1 MDVHV
6 ALSAVDSLELLLR
19 IGRPPTPSPSPTS
32 SLSLP
37 PSPPRL
43 VRQRKV
49 SKEREHVPK
58 PIKTLN
64 APKPSKKK
72 ATTHLKSRANSA
84 MIDRGGL
91 AMLSSIAAS
100 QEDGG
105 DAISRDWSSF
115 YVGGDADRA
124 ADDASKLILSEQSD
138 EAEVTPRADKRRRP
152 AQSDRSNRKTVSL
165 NELGTRL
172 APAPPMFT
180 ARPSAAAVAAA
191 APNLPTPSL
200 SMPMC
205 AALWLLEL
213 CRKMGTGLPEGAD
226 QRFLLEFSSCP
237 ASVLEVLGRINWPG
251 LLRMVDNS
259 MHGMLSGVINTT
271 PSAVRGVNFPWVSTS
286 VPPLL
291 RALNPGG
298 RGAAGAIEGAT
309 GASEGSGGRGFGGVS
324 GATDGRGGSSVSVP
338 VEQGAGV
345 ARGFNLQFLSGEK
358 KKSGKRKLQ
367 EDSPKSPDPYAFDDS
382 ADAKPTVIR

>member
-1 MDVHV
+1 M
-6 ALSAVDSLELLLR
+6 
-19 IGRPPTPSPSPTS
+19 
-32 SLSLP
+32 
-37 PSPPRL
+37 
-43 VRQRKV
+43 
-49 SKEREHVPK
+49 
-58 PIKTLN
+58 
-64 APKPSKKK
+64 
-72 ATTHLKSRANSA
+72 
-84 MIDRGGL
+84 
-91 AMLSSIAAS
+91 
-100 QEDGG
+100 
-105 DAISRDWSSF
+105 
-115 YVGGDADRA
+115 
-124 ADDASKLILSEQSD
+124 
-138 EAEVTPRADKRRRP
+138 
-152 AQSDRSNRKTVSL
+152 

-271 PSAVRGVNFPWVSTS
+271 PSAVRGVNFPWASTFGAAA
-286 VPPLL
+286 PPA
-291 RALNPGG
+291 ALNPGG

-309 GASEGSGGRGFGGVS
+309 GASEGSGGRGFGVVS

-338 VEQGAGV
+338 VQEGLAGRAGSISSSCPGRRRSRANASCRRIRRSPPTRMRSTIPPMRNQLLSDKPV
-345 ARGFNLQFLSGEK
+345 CSRAGSARG
-358 KKSGKRKLQ
+358 
-367 EDSPKSPDPYAFDDS
+367 
-382 ADAKPTVIR
+382 KPSRYL

>member
-1 MDVHV
+1 
-6 ALSAVDSLELLLR
+6 
-19 IGRPPTPSPSPTS
+19 
-32 SLSLP
+32 
-37 PSPPRL
+37 
-43 VRQRKV
+43 
-49 SKEREHVPK
+49 
-58 PIKTLN
+58 
-64 APKPSKKK
+64 
-72 ATTHLKSRANSA
+72 
-84 MIDRGGL
+84 
-91 AMLSSIAAS
+91 
-100 QEDGG
+100 
-105 DAISRDWSSF
+105 
-115 YVGGDADRA
+115 
-124 ADDASKLILSEQSD
+124 
-138 EAEVTPRADKRRRP
+138 
-152 AQSDRSNRKTVSL
+152 
-165 NELGTRL
+165 
-172 APAPPMFT
+172 
-180 ARPSAAAVAAA
+180 
-191 APNLPTPSL
+191 
-200 SMPMC
+200 MPMC

-271 PSAVRGVNFPWVSTS
+271 PSAVRGVNFPWVSTFGAAA
-286 VPPLL
+286 PPA
-291 RALNPGG
+291 ALNPGG

-345 ARGFNLQFLSGEK
+345 AGGFNLQFLSGEK

>member
-1 MDVHV
+1 
-6 ALSAVDSLELLLR
+6 
-19 IGRPPTPSPSPTS
+19 
-32 SLSLP
+32 
-37 PSPPRL
+37 
-43 VRQRKV
+43 
-49 SKEREHVPK
+49 
-58 PIKTLN
+58 
-64 APKPSKKK
+64 
-72 ATTHLKSRANSA
+72 

-105 DAISRDWSSF
+105 DALSRDWSSF

-152 AQSDRSNRKTVSL
+152 VQSDRSNTKSKTNDATTAHKFHKRAQVAKTVSL

-180 ARPSAAAVAAA
+180 ARPSAAVVAAA
-191 APNLPTPSL
+191 VPNLPTPSL

-251 LLRMVDNS
+251 LLRMVDSS

-271 PSAVRGVNFPWVSTS
+271 PSAVRGINWASTFGAAA
-286 VPPLL
+286 PPA
-291 RALNPGG
+291 ALNPGG

-338 VEQGAGV
+338 VQEGAG
-345 ARGFNLQFLSGEK
+345 GFNLQFLSGEK